1 MQAYMKF
8 VFFSVFSENGENGLG
23 YEGAVGGNPP
33 RICGLEPPLKV
44 RQQPTVNMGT
54 YS

>member
-8 VFFSVFSENGENGLG
+8 VFFRFFLENGENGLG

-33 RICGLEPPLKV
+33 EFAG
-44 RQQPTVNMGT
+44 
-54 YS
+54 